1 MAANPKN
8 IDKKAQKTVDLF
20 WQTVPPVWHAA
31 RSITHQTATEEFH
44 ITVSKFHT
52 LRRIADGNG
61 SVSDLADC
69 MHLNRSNISRSV
81 DELVNSGYVN
91 REQDFR
97 DRRNVNLTLT
107 EDGKKL
113 IQSFL
118 VSNGKKMVEKF
129 SLLTE
134 EDLDDIFRGLI
145 ALQKVFEKKEKTPGN
160 R

>member
-8 IDKKAQKTVDLF
+8 IQKKAQSTVELF

-31 RSITHQTATEEFH
+31 RSITHQTATEEFRM
-44 ITVSKFHT
+44 TVSQFHT
-52 LRRIADGNG
+52 LRRITDGNA

-69 MHLNRSNISRSV
+69 LHLNRSNISRSV
-81 DELVNSGYVN
+81 DDLVNSGLVD
-91 REQDFR
+91 RKQDFR
-97 DRRNVNLTLT
+97 DRRIVNLTLT
-107 EDGKKL
+107 EQGKKM

-118 VSNGKKMVEKF
+118 ASNGKKMVEKF

-145 ALQKVFEKKEKTPGN
+145 ALQKVFGKKESALGK

>member
-1 MAANPKN
+1 MAANPKK
-8 IDKKAQKTVDLF
+8 IQKKAQKTVELF

-31 RSITHQTATEEFH
+31 RSITHQTATEEFSM
-44 ITVSKFHT
+44 TVSQFHT
-52 LRRIADGNG
+52 LRRIADGNT

-81 DELVNSGYVN
+81 DELVNSGLVD
-91 REQDFR
+91 RKQDSR

-107 EDGKKL
+107 DHGKEL
-113 IQSFL
+113 IQIFL
-118 VSNGKKMVEKF
+118 DSNGKKMVEKF
-129 SLLTE
+129 SLLTD

-145 ALQKVFEKKEKTPGN
+145 ALQKVFGKKESALGK

>member
-52 LRRIADGNG
+52 LRRIADGNE

-145 ALQKVFEKKEKTPGN
+145 ALQKVFEKKEKTHGN

>member
-1 MAANPKN
+1 MTVNPKN
-8 IDKKAQKTVDLF
+8 IEKKAQKTIELF

-44 ITVSKFHT
+44 ITVSQFHT

-81 DELVNSGYVN
+81 DELVNSGLVD
-91 REQDFR
+91 REQDIR

-107 EDGKKL
+107 DRGKEL

-134 EDLDDIFRGLI
+134 EDLDDIFRGLS
-145 ALQKVFEKKEKTPGN
+145 ALQKVFGKKESILGK